1 MREETR
7 HWSDD
12 DLLRRTYGLAGE
24 DTSAEAHLD
33 QCPECGARWRQLQS
47 RRANAVSLAEA
58 GAVSEERLQRQR
70 AAVWER
76 IERPHAFWLWKWAP
90 AAAAACMLAAGV
102 FLLHPPGFSPQ
113 PRPLPVSTAVA
124 QLSDAQLFNDVA
136 ALSSPE
142 APLGAAPIRGLF
154 EERRETQ
161 EEVVF

>member
-1 MREETR
+1 M
-7 HWSDD
+7 
-12 DLLRRTYGLAGE
+12 AGE
-24 DTSAEAHLD
+24 DASAEAHLE

-58 GAVSEERLQRQR
+58 AAVSEERLQRQR

-76 IERPHAFWLWKWAP
+76 IERPHALWLWKWAP
-90 AAAAACMLAAGV
+90 AAAAGCMLAAGV

-113 PRPLPVSTAVA
+113 PRPLPASTAVA

>member
-1 MREETR
+1 
-7 HWSDD
+7 
-12 DLLRRTYGLAGE
+12 
-24 DTSAEAHLD
+24 
-33 QCPECGARWRQLQS
+33 
-47 RRANAVSLAEA
+47 
-58 GAVSEERLQRQR
+58 
-70 AAVWER
+70 
-76 IERPHAFWLWKWAP
+76 
-90 AAAAACMLAAGV
+90 MLAAGV

-113 PRPLPVSTAVA
+113 PRPLPVSTAAA